1 MTRHELRRRLGLAWN
16 ALRHGEPV
24 RVTITARHP
33 PVEAQGRHAVT
44 TDPEQLTADELRIC
58 VVAIG
63 MWESEFNFGDRPDFW
78 SKQFALIDKLRR
90 MATALDGEEHQ

>member
-1 MTRHELRRRLGLAWN
+1 M
-16 ALRHGEPV
+16 
-24 RVTITARHP
+24 
-33 PVEAQGRHAVT
+33 T
-44 TDPEQLTADELRIC
+44 TDPEQLTADELRTC

-90 MATALDGEEHQ
+90 MATALDGEERQ